1 MINAILGKKISQSQK
16 FLSDGTRI
24 PVTQVQAGGNAVVSI
39 KTKEKNGYDS
49 IQLGFG
55 LKKHPGKALI
65 GHIKGANIEK
75 VPLFLREI
83 RQDGISSDQFPKLGD
98 VIKITEV
105 FKPGDII
112 DVIGTSKGKGYAGV
126 VKRHHFK
133 GGPRT
138 HGQSDRERVPGSIG
152 QTTTPGRVYKGKRMA
167 GRMGHERVTVK
178 NLKIIDVTEDSIMIK
193 GLVPGGKN
201 NMIIVKKI
209 GEDRKFVPL
218 YQEEAKETKEA
229 EATKETTTME
239 VAQETHS
246 ASSLPGQA
254 EVSKKTEEIKTKE
267 EVKETENA
275 N

>member
-152 QTTTPGRVYKGKRMA
+152 QTTTP
-167 GRMGHERVTVK
+167 
-178 NLKIIDVTEDSIMIK
+178 
-193 GLVPGGKN
+193 
-201 NMIIVKKI
+201 
-209 GEDRKFVPL
+209 
-218 YQEEAKETKEA
+218 
-229 EATKETTTME
+229 
-239 VAQETHS
+239 
-246 ASSLPGQA
+246 
-254 EVSKKTEEIKTKE
+254 
-267 EVKETENA
+267 
-275 N
+275 